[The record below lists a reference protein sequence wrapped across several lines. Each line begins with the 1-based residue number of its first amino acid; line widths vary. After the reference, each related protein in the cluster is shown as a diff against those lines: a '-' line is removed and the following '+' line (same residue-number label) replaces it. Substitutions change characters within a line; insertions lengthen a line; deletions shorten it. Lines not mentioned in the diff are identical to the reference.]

1 MIVRST
7 ATTTYE
13 KSYVS
18 VFCKVW
24 LWWIIKQKSIKP
36 RCPLNLLAEFF
47 NQVVVLALLLC
58 FQMGY
63 VSWVW
68 CVPHQQ
74 AWTCERHGQTCQKP
88 SGQSKLYSVNQN
100 KVKKTKQTNL
110 NLFDII
116 LGLDWT
122 QRPRICRPI
131 LAYCRYISI
140 CAYVGGWVTRH
151 GRKEM
156 PNSLIEK
163 QCGHCIVC
171 PQESTDKFM
180 FNCKMFH

>member
-1 MIVRST
+1 MESISTVAVLKGATSDSRPGYILGFSHFWLLLLHVMIVRST

-36 RCPLNLLAEFF
+36 PCPLNLLAESF
-47 NQVVVLALLLC
+47 NQVVLLALLLC

-100 KVKKTKQTNL
+100 KVKKTKTNK
-110 NLFDII
+110 
-116 LGLDWT
+116 
-122 QRPRICRPI
+122 P
-131 LAYCRYISI
+131 
-140 CAYVGGWVTRH
+140 
-151 GRKEM
+151 
-156 PNSLIEK
+156 
-163 QCGHCIVC
+163 
-171 PQESTDKFM
+171 
-180 FNCKMFH
+180 